1 MAEERSRGMV
11 VALQANY
18 LEVELD
24 PPDQDTR
31 LLCTRRTRLS
41 HRGAAVHVGDRVWV
55 EAIDPQQ
62 GRAVVADVEPR
73 SSWLARPPV
82 ANVTA
87 VVVAF
92 AMDQP
97 TFDPDQAS
105 RFLLTAE
112 QTGLEVQ
119 VLLTKS
125 DLLPSDQRQALVQRL
140 EAWGYAPIA
149 ISSTTGEGLDMLRER
164 LKTEA
169 LSVLCG
175 PSGVG
180 KSSLLN
186 GLIPDLSL
194 RVGAVSGRLQKGR
207 HTTRHVELHPLGPGA
222 RVADTPG
229 LTVRTCPSRCTT
241 WKCCFQSCADSS
253 SPIPVAFVIACIG
266 RSPAAASAVIGSVTA
281 FIGVPLRN
289 CWISAA
295 HPGEVE
301 VEPTGELL
309 HPLFHGGGGLLVGR
323 LQCGEGGSFTGA
335 LTSANRV
342 GSSSPCRGC

>member
-1 MAEERSRGMV
+1 MV

-24 PPDQDTR
+24 PPCQATR
-31 LLCTRRTRLS
+31 LLCTRRTRLN

-55 EAIDPQQ
+55 EAIDLQQ

-73 SSWLARPPV
+73 QSWLTRPPV

-92 AMDQP
+92 AMEQP
-97 TFDPDQAS
+97 SFDPDQAS

-112 QTGLEVQ
+112 QTGLAVR
-119 VLLTKS
+119 VLLTKC
-125 DLLPSDQRQALVQRL
+125 DLLPDGERRALVQRL
-140 EAWGYAPIA
+140 EGWGYAPLA
-149 ISSTTGEGLDMLRER
+149 LSSATGEGMDDLRA
-164 LKTEA
+164 LLQGEA

-186 GLIPDLSL
+186 HLLPQLSL

-207 HTTRHVELHPLGPGA
+207 HTTRHVELHPLGPDA

-229 LTVRTCPSRCTT
+229 FNRPDL
-241 WKCCFQSCADSS
+241 
-253 SPIPVAFVIACIG
+253 
-266 RSPAAASAVIGSVTA
+266 
-281 FIGVPLRN
+281 
-289 CWISAA
+289 
-295 HPGEVE
+295 PGEVQNLE
-301 VEPTGELL
+301 VLFPELRRQLEPHPCRFRDCLHRDEPGCGVSRDWERYGIYRRAVEELL
-309 HPLFHGGGGLLVGR
+309 ELSRPSRGG
-323 LQCGEGGSFTGA
+323 
-335 LTSANRV
+335 
-342 GSSSPCRGC
+342 